1 MDIDKN
7 IKILLVDDALA
18 IRMVAKKIL
27 QKLGYKNI
35 TLAEDGLIALEK
47 LKAESF
53 NVVIADWQMPEM
65 SGIDLIIEMRKD
77 DDLKDIPFILVTAD
91 DDHDNMVLAIK
102 AGISNMMKKPY
113 QANVLEAKIN
123 RVFEFHAELKRRAAQ
138 KKINS

>member
-53 NVVIADWQMPEM
+53 NLVIADWQMPEM

-77 DDLKDIPFILVTAD
+77 ANLKDIPFILVTAD
-91 DDHDNMVLAIK
+91 DAHDNMVLAIK

-123 RVFEFHAELKRRAAQ
+123 RVFEFHAELKRRAEQ
-138 KKINS
+138 KKNS

>member
-18 IRMVAKKIL
+18 IRMVAQKIL

-35 TLAEDGLIALEK
+35 TLAENGVKALEK
-47 LKAESF
+47 LKAEAF
-53 NVVIADWQMPEM
+53 NLVIADWQMPEM
-65 SGIDLIIEMRKD
+65 SGIDLIVEMRKD
-77 DDLKDIPFILVTAD
+77 DKLKDIPFILVTAD
-91 DDHDNMVLAIK
+91 DDLDNMVLAIK

-123 RVFEFHAELKRRAAQ
+123 RVFQFHADLKRRAEY
-138 KKINS
+138 KKNK